1 MSVTTTKIGTVTEY
15 IDAYGRGGDGNSPTA
30 DQWARILERP
40 VTEPLTLINFFKFRT
55 RANYG
60 SGVEPDTSV
69 TGAEA
74 FNRYASVS
82 IPTMERI
89 GGRFLHV
96 GPFAGS
102 FIGADEDWD
111 LLAIG
116 AYPNLEALN
125 ALYSDAGYRAAF
137 IHRSAACERQKV
149 LVCA

>member
-1 MSVTTTKIGTVTEY
+1 MGVATTKIGTVTEY
-15 IDAYGRGGDGNSPTA
+15 IESYGRGGDGNSPTA

-40 VTEPLTLINFFKFRT
+40 VTDPLTLINFFKFRT
-55 RANYG
+55 RADYG
-60 SGVEPDTSV
+60 DAVDTDTSV

-74 FNRYASVS
+74 FNRYANVS
-82 IPTMERI
+82 IPTMERV
-89 GGRFLHV
+89 GGQFLHV

-111 LLAIG
+111 LVAIG

-149 LVCA
+149 LICA